1 MTSTKHFFALAAI
14 AAALTLT
21 SCTGDIVNAPQL
33 PQTGATSED
42 YQVVVDASDKILADA
57 GEFVPESAIVTV
69 DTSVKDLE
77 VDYHRMPCS
86 DTTSQ
91 YTNTAD
97 YHLAAGTDEIAI
109 IDTIRENYVGEG
121 WERGESI
128 AEQTGKE
135 QDPAGNYAQLL
146 RSPEGYTL
154 DVSRSDDG
162 DGGTVIQASVFSPCI
177 GNPTDKPDSWGKF

>member
-1 MTSTKHFFALAAI
+1 MNKFLYVVTAAAI
-14 AAALTLT
+14 TLSLT
-21 SCTGDIVNAPQL
+21 SCGGLIATSPGL

-42 YQVVVDASDKILADA
+42 YQVVVSASDELVAAA
-57 GEFVPESAIVTV
+57 GEFVPESAVV
-69 DTSVKDLE
+69 SVETSVKDLE

-91 YTNTAD
+91 YTNTVDYYLAD
-97 YHLAAGTDEIAI
+97 GTDEIAI
-109 IDTIRENYVGEG
+109 IDEIRQRYEAAG
-121 WERGESI
+121 WQRGDSV

-135 QDPAGNYAQLL
+135 QDPAGTYAQLL

-162 DGGTVIQASVFSPCI
+162 KGGTLIQMSVFSPCI
-177 GNPTDKPDSWGKF
+177 GNPTDKPSSWGQF